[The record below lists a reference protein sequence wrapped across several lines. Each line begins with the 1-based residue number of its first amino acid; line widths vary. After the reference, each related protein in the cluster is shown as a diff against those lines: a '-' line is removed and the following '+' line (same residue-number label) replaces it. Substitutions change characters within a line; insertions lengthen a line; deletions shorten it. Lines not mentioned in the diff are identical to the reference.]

1 MKPIK
6 SHLISVSYWYL
17 ISNSVYAFNN
27 KDECMKLEGKKA
39 IVTGGSRGIGR
50 AIALL
55 YAKEG
60 ADVLVNYHSNDT
72 AAKETVAEIEKL
84 GRKGVAVAADV
95 ASYESARDMVEECV
109 KQLGGVDIVVNNAGV
124 SKPSML
130 LKMTE
135 EDWDAIIDIHLK
147 AAFNTTQAAGRHMK
161 EQNSG
166 RIINVI
172 STAGI
177 FGTVGQI
184 NYASAKAGIIGFSKS
199 AARELGRYN
208 ITVNVI
214 CPGITK
220 TEMTGKLQ
228 TDEKL
233 RKIYEGRIQLGRFAD
248 PEEIA
253 PAFVF
258 PGLGRCLVHHRPGT
272 GRGRRLYRIR
282 LQGPW

>member
-1 MKPIK
+1 
-6 SHLISVSYWYL
+6 
-17 ISNSVYAFNN
+17 
-27 KDECMKLEGKKA
+27 MKLEGKKA

-50 AIALL
+50 AIALI

-60 ADVLVNYHSNDT
+60 ADVLVNYHSNDA

-84 GRKGVAVAADV
+84 GRKGVAIAADV
-95 ASYESARDMVEECV
+95 ANYKSAQDMVEECV
-109 KQLGGVDIVVNNAGV
+109 KQLGRVDIVVNNAGV

-130 LKMTE
+130 LKMKE

-161 EQNSG
+161 EQKSG
-166 RIINVI
+166 KIINVI

-184 NYASAKAGIIGFSKS
+184 NYASAKAGIIGFTKS
-199 AARELGRYN
+199 ASRELGRYGIN
-208 ITVNVI
+208 VNVI

-233 RKIYEGRIQLGRFAD
+233 KKIYEGRIQLGRFAE

-258 PGLGRCLVHHRPGT
+258 LASDDASYITGQVLGVDG
-272 GRGRRLYRIR
+272 GYIG
-282 LQGPW
+282 

>member
-1 MKPIK
+1 
-6 SHLISVSYWYL
+6 
-17 ISNSVYAFNN
+17 
-27 KDECMKLEGKKA
+27 MKLEGKKA

-50 AIALL
+50 AISLM

-60 ADVLVNYHSNDT
+60 ADVLVNYHSNDA

-95 ASYESARDMVEECV
+95 ADYTSAQNMVDECV

-124 SKPSML
+124 SRPSML
-130 LKMTE
+130 LKMKE

-147 AAFNTTQAAGRHMK
+147 AAFNTTQAAGRYMK
-161 EQNSG
+161 EKKYG
-166 RIINVI
+166 KIINVI

-184 NYASAKAGIIGFSKS
+184 NYASAKAGIIGFTKS
-199 AARELGRYN
+199 ASRELGRYGIN
-208 ITVNVI
+208 VNVI

-233 RKIYEGRIQLGRFAD
+233 RKIYEGRIQLGRFAE
-248 PEEIA
+248 PEEVA

-258 PGLGRCLVHHRPGT
+258 LASDDASYITAQVLGVDG
-272 GRGRRLYRIR
+272 GYIG
-282 LQGPW
+282 

>member
-1 MKPIK
+1 
-6 SHLISVSYWYL
+6 
-17 ISNSVYAFNN
+17 
-27 KDECMKLEGKKA
+27 MKLEGKKA

-50 AIALL
+50 AIALM

-60 ADVLVNYHSNDT
+60 ADVLVNYHSNDA
-72 AAKETVAEIEKL
+72 AAKDTVAEIEKL

-95 ASYESARDMVEECV
+95 ADYTSAQNMVEECV
-109 KQLGGVDIVVNNAGV
+109 KQLGGVDILVNNAGV

-130 LKMTE
+130 LKMKE
-135 EDWDAIIDIHLK
+135 KDWDAIINIHLK

-161 EQNSG
+161 EQKSG
-166 RIINVI
+166 KIINVI

-184 NYASAKAGIIGFSKS
+184 NYASAKAGIIGFTKS
-199 AARELGRYN
+199 ASRELGRYGVN
-208 ITVNVI
+208 VNVI

-233 RKIYEGRIQLGRFAD
+233 KKIYEGRIQLGRFAE

-258 PGLGRCLVHHRPGT
+258 LASDDASYITGQVLGVDG
-272 GRGRRLYRIR
+272 GYIG
-282 LQGPW
+282 

>member
-1 MKPIK
+1 
-6 SHLISVSYWYL
+6 
-17 ISNSVYAFNN
+17 
-27 KDECMKLEGKKA
+27 MKLEGKKA

-50 AIALL
+50 AIALM

-60 ADVLVNYHSNDT
+60 ADILVNYHSNDA
-72 AAKETVAEIEKL
+72 AAKETVAQIEKL

-95 ASYESARDMVEECV
+95 ANYDSAQNMIEECV

-130 LKMTE
+130 LKMKE

-161 EQNSG
+161 EQKYG
-166 RIINVI
+166 KIINVI

-177 FGTVGQI
+177 FGTIGQI
-184 NYASAKAGIIGFSKS
+184 NYASAKAGIIGFTKS
-199 AARELGRYN
+199 ASRELGRYGVN
-208 ITVNVI
+208 VNVI

-233 RKIYEGRIQLGRFAD
+233 KKIYEGRIQLGRFAE

-258 PGLGRCLVHHRPGT
+258 LASDDASYITGQVLGVDG
-272 GRGRRLYRIR
+272 GYIG
-282 LQGPW
+282 

>member
-1 MKPIK
+1 
-6 SHLISVSYWYL
+6 
-17 ISNSVYAFNN
+17 
-27 KDECMKLEGKKA
+27 MKLEGKKA

-60 ADVLVNYHSNDT
+60 ADVLVNYHSNDA

-95 ASYESARDMVEECV
+95 ASYASAQNMVEECV

-130 LKMTE
+130 LKMKE

-177 FGTVGQI
+177 FGTIGQI
-184 NYASAKAGIIGFSKS
+184 NYASAKAGIIGFTKS
-199 AARELGRYN
+199 ASRELGRYN

-228 TDEKL
+228 SDEKL

-258 PGLGRCLVHHRPGT
+258 LASEDASYITGQVLGVDG
-272 GRGRRLYRIR
+272 GYIG
-282 LQGPW
+282 

>member
-1 MKPIK
+1 
-6 SHLISVSYWYL
+6 
-17 ISNSVYAFNN
+17 
-27 KDECMKLEGKKA
+27 MKLEGKKA
-39 IVTGGSRGIGR
+39 VVTGGSRGIGK
-50 AIALL
+50 AIALM

-60 ADVLVNYHSNDT
+60 ADILVNYHSNDA
-72 AAKETVAEIEKL
+72 AAKETVAQIEKL

-95 ASYESARDMVEECV
+95 ANYDSAQNMIEECV

-130 LKMTE
+130 LKMKE

-161 EQNSG
+161 EQKYG
-166 RIINVI
+166 KIINVI

-177 FGTVGQI
+177 FGTIGQI
-184 NYASAKAGIIGFSKS
+184 NYASAKAGIIGFTKS
-199 AARELGRYN
+199 ASRELGRYGVN
-208 ITVNVI
+208 VNVI

-233 RKIYEGRIQLGRFAD
+233 KKIYEGRIQLGRFAE

-258 PGLGRCLVHHRPGT
+258 LASDDASYITGQVLGVDG
-272 GRGRRLYRIR
+272 GYIG
-282 LQGPW
+282 

>member
-1 MKPIK
+1 
-6 SHLISVSYWYL
+6 
-17 ISNSVYAFNN
+17 
-27 KDECMKLEGKKA
+27 MKLEGKKA
-39 IVTGGSRGIGR
+39 IVTGGSRGIGK
-50 AIALL
+50 AIALM

-60 ADVLVNYHSNDT
+60 ADVLVNYHSNDA
-72 AAKETVAEIEKL
+72 AAKETCAQIEAL
-84 GRKGVAVAADV
+84 GRKAVAVAADV
-95 ASYESARDMVEECV
+95 ANYTSAQNMVEECV

-130 LKMTE
+130 LKMKE
-135 EDWDAIIDIHLK
+135 EDWDSIIDIHLK

-161 EQNSG
+161 EQKSG
-166 RIINVI
+166 KIINVI

-184 NYASAKAGIIGFSKS
+184 NYASAKAGIIGFTKS
-199 AARELGRYN
+199 ASRELGRYGIN
-208 ITVNVI
+208 VNVI

-233 RKIYEGRIQLGRFAD
+233 KKIYEGRIQLGRFAE

-258 PGLGRCLVHHRPGT
+258 LASDDASYITGQVLGVDG
-272 GRGRRLYRIR
+272 GYIG
-282 LQGPW
+282 

>member
-1 MKPIK
+1 
-6 SHLISVSYWYL
+6 
-17 ISNSVYAFNN
+17 
-27 KDECMKLEGKKA
+27 MKLEGKKA

-50 AIALL
+50 AIALM

-60 ADVLVNYHSNDT
+60 ADVLVNYHSNDA
-72 AAKETVAEIEKL
+72 AAKDTVAEIERL

-95 ASYESARDMVEECV
+95 ASYESAQNMVEECV

-130 LKMTE
+130 LKMKE

-161 EQNSG
+161 EKKYG
-166 RIINVI
+166 KIINVI

-177 FGTVGQI
+177 FGTIGQI
-184 NYASAKAGIIGFSKS
+184 NYASAKAGIIGFTKS
-199 AARELGRYN
+199 ASRELGRYN
-208 ITVNVI
+208 INVNVI

-233 RKIYEGRIQLGRFAD
+233 KKIYESRIQLGRFAE

-258 PGLGRCLVHHRPGT
+258 LASDDASYITGQVLGVDG
-272 GRGRRLYRIR
+272 GYIG
-282 LQGPW
+282 

>member
-1 MKPIK
+1 
-6 SHLISVSYWYL
+6 
-17 ISNSVYAFNN
+17 
-27 KDECMKLEGKKA
+27 MKLEGKKA

-50 AIALL
+50 AIALM

-60 ADVLVNYHSNDT
+60 ADVLVNYHSNDA
-72 AAKETVAEIEKL
+72 AAKDTVAEIEKL

-95 ASYESARDMVEECV
+95 ADYKSAQNMVDECV

-130 LKMTE
+130 LKMKE
-135 EDWDAIIDIHLK
+135 EDWDAIIGIHLK
-147 AAFNTTQAAGRHMK
+147 AAFNTTQAAGRYMK
-161 EQNSG
+161 EKKYG
-166 RIINVI
+166 KIINVI

-184 NYASAKAGIIGFSKS
+184 NYASAKAGIIGFTKS
-199 AARELGRYN
+199 ASRELGRYGIN
-208 ITVNVI
+208 VNVI

-233 RKIYEGRIQLGRFAD
+233 KKIYEGRIQLGRFAE

-258 PGLGRCLVHHRPGT
+258 LASDDASYITAQVLGVDG
-272 GRGRRLYRIR
+272 GYIG
-282 LQGPW
+282 

>member
-1 MKPIK
+1 
-6 SHLISVSYWYL
+6 
-17 ISNSVYAFNN
+17 
-27 KDECMKLEGKKA
+27 MKLEGKKA

-50 AIALL
+50 AIALM

-60 ADVLVNYHSNDT
+60 ADILVNYHSNDA

-84 GRKGVAVAADV
+84 GRRGVAVAADV
-95 ASYESARDMVEECV
+95 ANYNSAQNMVEECV

-130 LKMTE
+130 LKMKE
-135 EDWDAIIDIHLK
+135 EDWDSIINIHLK

-161 EQNSG
+161 EKKYG
-166 RIINVI
+166 KIINVI

-177 FGTVGQI
+177 FGTIGQI
-184 NYASAKAGIIGFSKS
+184 NYASAKAGIIGFTKS
-199 AARELGRYN
+199 ASRELGRYGIN
-208 ITVNVI
+208 VNVI

-228 TDEKL
+228 SDEKL
-233 RKIYEGRIQLGRFAD
+233 KKIYEGRIQLGRFAE

-258 PGLGRCLVHHRPGT
+258 LASDDASYITGQVLGVDG
-272 GRGRRLYRIR
+272 GYIG
-282 LQGPW
+282 

>member
-1 MKPIK
+1 
-6 SHLISVSYWYL
+6 
-17 ISNSVYAFNN
+17 
-27 KDECMKLEGKKA
+27 MKLEGKKA

-50 AIALL
+50 AISLM
-55 YAKEG
+55 YPKEG
-60 ADVLVNYHSNDT
+60 ADILVNYHSNDA

-95 ASYESARDMVEECV
+95 ADYKSAQNMVDECV

-124 SKPSML
+124 SRPSML
-130 LKMTE
+130 LKMKE

-147 AAFNTTQAAGRHMK
+147 AAFNTTQAAGRYMK
-161 EQNSG
+161 EKKYG
-166 RIINVI
+166 KIINVI

-184 NYASAKAGIIGFSKS
+184 NYASAKAGIIGFTKS
-199 AARELGRYN
+199 ASRELGRYGIN
-208 ITVNVI
+208 VNVI

-233 RKIYEGRIQLGRFAD
+233 RKIYEGRIQLGRFAE
-248 PEEIA
+248 PEEVA

-258 PGLGRCLVHHRPGT
+258 LASDDASYITAQVLGVDG
-272 GRGRRLYRIR
+272 GYIG
-282 LQGPW
+282 

>member
-1 MKPIK
+1 
-6 SHLISVSYWYL
+6 
-17 ISNSVYAFNN
+17 
-27 KDECMKLEGKKA
+27 MKLEGKKA

-50 AIALL
+50 AITLAF
-55 YAKEG
+55 AKEG
-60 ADVLVNYHSNDT
+60 ADVLVNYHSND
-72 AAKETVAEIEKL
+72 AAARETVAEVEKL

-95 ASYESARDMVEECV
+95 ASYTSAQNMVDECV

-124 SKPSML
+124 SRPSML

-147 AAFNTTQAAGRHMK
+147 AAFNTTQAAGRYMK
-161 EQNSG
+161 EKKYG
-166 RIINVI
+166 KIINVI

-177 FGTVGQI
+177 FGTIGQI

-199 AARELGRYN
+199 ASRELGRYGIN
-208 ITVNVI
+208 VNVI

-228 TDEKL
+228 SDEKL
-233 RKIYEGRIQLGRFAD
+233 RKIYEGRIQLGRFGE
-248 PEEIA
+248 PEEVA

-258 PGLGRCLVHHRPGT
+258 LASDDASYITGQVLGVDG
-272 GRGRRLYRIR
+272 GYIG
-282 LQGPW
+282 

>member
-1 MKPIK
+1 
-6 SHLISVSYWYL
+6 
-17 ISNSVYAFNN
+17 
-27 KDECMKLEGKKA
+27 MKLEGKKA

-50 AIALL
+50 AISLM

-60 ADVLVNYHSNDT
+60 ADVLVNYHSNDA

-95 ASYESARDMVEECV
+95 ADYKSAQNMVDECV

-130 LKMTE
+130 LKMKE

-147 AAFNTTQAAGRHMK
+147 AAFNTTQAAGRYMK
-161 EQNSG
+161 EKKYG
-166 RIINVI
+166 KIINVI

-184 NYASAKAGIIGFSKS
+184 NYASAKAGIIGFTKS
-199 AARELGRYN
+199 ASRELGRYGIN
-208 ITVNVI
+208 VNVI

-233 RKIYEGRIQLGRFAD
+233 RKIYEGRIQLGRFAE

-258 PGLGRCLVHHRPGT
+258 LASDDASYITAQVLGVDG
-272 GRGRRLYRIR
+272 GYIG
-282 LQGPW
+282 

>member
-1 MKPIK
+1 
-6 SHLISVSYWYL
+6 
-17 ISNSVYAFNN
+17 
-27 KDECMKLEGKKA
+27 MKLEGKKA

-50 AIALL
+50 AIALM

-60 ADVLVNYHSNDT
+60 ADVLVNYHSNDA
-72 AAKETVAEIEKL
+72 AAKDTVAEIERL
-84 GRKGVAVAADV
+84 GRRGVAVAADV
-95 ASYESARDMVEECV
+95 ADYQSAQNMVEECV

-130 LKMTE
+130 LKMKE

-161 EQNSG
+161 EKKYG
-166 RIINVI
+166 KIINVI

-177 FGTVGQI
+177 FGTIGQI
-184 NYASAKAGIIGFSKS
+184 NYASAKAGIIGFTKS
-199 AARELGRYN
+199 ASRELGRYN
-208 ITVNVI
+208 INVNVI

-233 RKIYEGRIQLGRFAD
+233 KKIYESRIQLGRFAE

-258 PGLGRCLVHHRPGT
+258 LASDDASYITGQVLGVDG
-272 GRGRRLYRIR
+272 GYIG
-282 LQGPW
+282 

>member
-1 MKPIK
+1 
-6 SHLISVSYWYL
+6 
-17 ISNSVYAFNN
+17 
-27 KDECMKLEGKKA
+27 
-39 IVTGGSRGIGR
+39 
-50 AIALL
+50 
-55 YAKEG
+55 
-60 ADVLVNYHSNDT
+60 
-72 AAKETVAEIEKL
+72 
-84 GRKGVAVAADV
+84 VAADV
-95 ASYESARDMVEECV
+95 ASYTSAQNMVEECV

-124 SKPSML
+124 SRPSML
-130 LKMTE
+130 LKMKE

-177 FGTVGQI
+177 FGTIGQI

-199 AARELGRYN
+199 ASRELGRYN

-228 TDEKL
+228 SDEKL
-233 RKIYEGRIQLGRFAD
+233 RKIYESRIQLGRFAD

-258 PGLGRCLVHHRPGT
+258 LASDDASYITGQVLGVDG
-272 GRGRRLYRIR
+272 GYIG
-282 LQGPW
+282 

>member
-1 MKPIK
+1 
-6 SHLISVSYWYL
+6 
-17 ISNSVYAFNN
+17 
-27 KDECMKLEGKKA
+27 MKLEGKKA

-50 AIALL
+50 AISLM

-60 ADVLVNYHSNDT
+60 ADILVNYHSNDA

-95 ASYESARDMVEECV
+95 ADYKSAQNMVDECV

-124 SKPSML
+124 SRPSML
-130 LKMTE
+130 LKMKE

-147 AAFNTTQAAGRHMK
+147 AAFNTTQAAGRYMK
-161 EQNSG
+161 EKKYG
-166 RIINVI
+166 KIINVI

-184 NYASAKAGIIGFSKS
+184 NYASAKAGIIGFTKS
-199 AARELGRYN
+199 ASRELGRYGIN
-208 ITVNVI
+208 VNVI

-233 RKIYEGRIQLGRFAD
+233 RKIYEGRIQLGRFAE
-248 PEEIA
+248 PEEVA

-258 PGLGRCLVHHRPGT
+258 LASDDASYITAQVLGVDG
-272 GRGRRLYRIR
+272 GYIG
-282 LQGPW
+282 

>member
-1 MKPIK
+1 
-6 SHLISVSYWYL
+6 
-17 ISNSVYAFNN
+17 
-27 KDECMKLEGKKA
+27 MKLEGKKA

-60 ADVLVNYHSNDT
+60 ADVLVNYHSNDA

-95 ASYESARDMVEECV
+95 ASYASAQNMVEECV

-130 LKMTE
+130 LKMKE

-177 FGTVGQI
+177 FGTIGQI
-184 NYASAKAGIIGFSKS
+184 NYASAKAGIIGFTKS
-199 AARELGRYN
+199 ASRELGRYN

-228 TDEKL
+228 SDEKL

-258 PGLGRCLVHHRPGT
+258 LASDDASYITGQVLGVDG
-272 GRGRRLYRIR
+272 GYIG
-282 LQGPW
+282 